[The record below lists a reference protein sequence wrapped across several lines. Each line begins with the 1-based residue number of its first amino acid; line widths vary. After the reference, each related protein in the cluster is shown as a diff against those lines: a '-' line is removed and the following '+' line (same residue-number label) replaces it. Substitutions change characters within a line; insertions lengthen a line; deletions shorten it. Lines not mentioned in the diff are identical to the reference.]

1 MENIPEIVTDT
12 ATLKQALAAVSSSDF
27 VAIDTEFMRE
37 TTYYPQLCLIQVCA
51 NEVAFCID
59 PMSEGIDLT
68 AFFEVLSDTSVM
80 KVFHAGRQDLEIFVH
95 LTGSVPA
102 PVYDTQIAAMAF
114 VYLAH
119 LAAAWSLTPVLSP
132 AKKKISLPSFGG
144 AAVLSAVVFYAVSN
158 ATPIALG
165 FYPNTVEGWMAC
177 YLAGLPFLLKGVLA
191 NVIFGGV
198 AFTGIW
204 LARKVANGDVA
215 RLTSSQ

>member
-1 MENIPEIVTDT
+1 MSLLNTWKAQSAESRQTYTV
-12 ATLKQALAAVSSSDF
+12 LLALSVLGVISHLVPHSAGMSTVGAIGMMAAALLPRHLLPVPVLLS
-27 VAIDTEFMRE
+27 I
-37 TTYYPQLCLIQVCA
+37 
-51 NEVAFCID
+51 VAF
-59 PMSEGIDLT
+59 DLINGT
-68 AFFEVLSDTSVM
+68 
-80 KVFHAGRQDLEIFVH
+80 
-95 LTGSVPA
+95 
-102 PVYDTQIAAMAF
+102 YQIAAMAF

>member
-1 MENIPEIVTDT
+1 MSLLNTWKAQSAESRQTYTV
-12 ATLKQALAAVSSSDF
+12 LLALSVLGVISHLVPHSAGMSTVGAIGMMAAALLPRHLLPVPVLLS
-27 VAIDTEFMRE
+27 I
-37 TTYYPQLCLIQVCA
+37 
-51 NEVAFCID
+51 VAF
-59 PMSEGIDLT
+59 DLINGT
-68 AFFEVLSDTSVM
+68 
-80 KVFHAGRQDLEIFVH
+80 
-95 LTGSVPA
+95 
-102 PVYDTQIAAMAF
+102 YQIAAMAF

-198 AFTGIW
+198 GFTGIW
-204 LARKVANGDVA
+204 LARKVANGDIA

>member
-1 MENIPEIVTDT
+1 MSLLNTWKAQSAESRQTYTV
-12 ATLKQALAAVSSSDF
+12 LLALSVLGVISHLVPHSAGMSTVGAIGMMAAALLPRHLLPVPVLLS
-27 VAIDTEFMRE
+27 I
-37 TTYYPQLCLIQVCA
+37 
-51 NEVAFCID
+51 VAF
-59 PMSEGIDLT
+59 DLINGT
-68 AFFEVLSDTSVM
+68 
-80 KVFHAGRQDLEIFVH
+80 
-95 LTGSVPA
+95 
-102 PVYDTQIAAMAF
+102 YQIAAMAF

-177 YLAGLPFLLKGVLA
+177 YLAGLPFLLRGVLA

>member
-1 MENIPEIVTDT
+1 MSLLNTWKAQSAESRQTYTV
-12 ATLKQALAAVSSSDF
+12 LLALSVLGVISHLVPHSAGMSTVGAIGMMAAALLPRHLLPVPVLLS
-27 VAIDTEFMRE
+27 I
-37 TTYYPQLCLIQVCA
+37 
-51 NEVAFCID
+51 VAF
-59 PMSEGIDLT
+59 DL
-68 AFFEVLSDTSVM
+68 FN
-80 KVFHAGRQDLEIFVH
+80 
-95 LTGSVPA
+95 GS
-102 PVYDTQIAAMAF
+102 YQIAAMAF

>member
-1 MENIPEIVTDT
+1 MSLLNTWKAQSAESRQTYTV
-12 ATLKQALAAVSSSDF
+12 LLALSVLGVISHLVPHSAGMSTVGAIGMMAAALLPRHLLPVPVLLS
-27 VAIDTEFMRE
+27 I
-37 TTYYPQLCLIQVCA
+37 
-51 NEVAFCID
+51 VAF
-59 PMSEGIDLT
+59 DLINGT
-68 AFFEVLSDTSVM
+68 
-80 KVFHAGRQDLEIFVH
+80 
-95 LTGSVPA
+95 
-102 PVYDTQIAAMAF
+102 YQIAAMAF

-144 AAVLSAVVFYAVSN
+144 AAVISAVVFYAVSN

>member
-1 MENIPEIVTDT
+1 MSLLDT
-12 ATLKQALAAVSSSDF
+12 WKAQSAESRQTYTVLLALSVLGVISHLVPHSAGMSTVGAIGMMAAALLPRHLLPVPVLLS
-27 VAIDTEFMRE
+27 I
-37 TTYYPQLCLIQVCA
+37 
-51 NEVAFCID
+51 VAF
-59 PMSEGIDLT
+59 DLINGT
-68 AFFEVLSDTSVM
+68 
-80 KVFHAGRQDLEIFVH
+80 
-95 LTGSVPA
+95 
-102 PVYDTQIAAMAF
+102 YQIAAMAF

>member
-1 MENIPEIVTDT
+1 MSLLNTWKAQSAESRQTYTV
-12 ATLKQALAAVSSSDF
+12 LLALSVLGVISHLVPHSAGMSTVGAIGMMAAALLPRHLLSVPVLLS
-27 VAIDTEFMRE
+27 I
-37 TTYYPQLCLIQVCA
+37 
-51 NEVAFCID
+51 VAF
-59 PMSEGIDLT
+59 DLINGT
-68 AFFEVLSDTSVM
+68 
-80 KVFHAGRQDLEIFVH
+80 
-95 LTGSVPA
+95 
-102 PVYDTQIAAMAF
+102 YQIAAMAF

-132 AKKKISLPSFGG
+132 AKNKISLPSFGG

-198 AFTGIW
+198 GFTGIW

>member
-1 MENIPEIVTDT
+1 MSLLNTWKAQSAESRQTYTV
-12 ATLKQALAAVSSSDF
+12 LLALSVLGVISHLVPHSAGMSTVGAIGMMAAALLPRHLLPVPVLLS
-27 VAIDTEFMRE
+27 I
-37 TTYYPQLCLIQVCA
+37 
-51 NEVAFCID
+51 VAF
-59 PMSEGIDLT
+59 DLINGT
-68 AFFEVLSDTSVM
+68 
-80 KVFHAGRQDLEIFVH
+80 
-95 LTGSVPA
+95 
-102 PVYDTQIAAMAF
+102 YQIAAMAF

-177 YLAGLPFLLKGVLA
+177 YLTGLPFLLKGVLA

>member
-1 MENIPEIVTDT
+1 MSLLNTWKAQSAESRQTYTV
-12 ATLKQALAAVSSSDF
+12 LLALSVLGVISHLVPHSAGMSTVGAIGMMAAALLPRHLLPVPVLLS
-27 VAIDTEFMRE
+27 I
-37 TTYYPQLCLIQVCA
+37 
-51 NEVAFCID
+51 VAF
-59 PMSEGIDLT
+59 DLINGT
-68 AFFEVLSDTSVM
+68 
-80 KVFHAGRQDLEIFVH
+80 
-95 LTGSVPA
+95 
-102 PVYDTQIAAMAF
+102 YQIAAMAF

-204 LARKVANGDVA
+204 LACKVANGDVA

>member
-1 MENIPEIVTDT
+1 MSLLNTWKAQSAESRQTYTV
-12 ATLKQALAAVSSSDF
+12 LLALSVLGVISHLVPHSAGMSTVGAIGMMAAALLPRHLLPVPVLLS
-27 VAIDTEFMRE
+27 I
-37 TTYYPQLCLIQVCA
+37 
-51 NEVAFCID
+51 VAF
-59 PMSEGIDLT
+59 DLINGT
-68 AFFEVLSDTSVM
+68 
-80 KVFHAGRQDLEIFVH
+80 
-95 LTGSVPA
+95 
-102 PVYDTQIAAMAF
+102 YQIAAMAF

-198 AFTGIW
+198 GFTGIW

>member
-1 MENIPEIVTDT
+1 MSLLNTWKAQSAESRQTYTV
-12 ATLKQALAAVSSSDF
+12 LLALSVLGVISHLVPHSAGMSTVGAIGMMAAALLPRHLLPVPVLLS
-27 VAIDTEFMRE
+27 I
-37 TTYYPQLCLIQVCA
+37 
-51 NEVAFCID
+51 VAF
-59 PMSEGIDLT
+59 DLFNGT
-68 AFFEVLSDTSVM
+68 
-80 KVFHAGRQDLEIFVH
+80 
-95 LTGSVPA
+95 
-102 PVYDTQIAAMAF
+102 YQIAAMAF

>member
-1 MENIPEIVTDT
+1 MSLLNTWKAPSAESRQTYTV
-12 ATLKQALAAVSSSDF
+12 LLALSVLGVISHLVPHSAGMSTVGAIGMMAAALLPRHLLPVPVLLS
-27 VAIDTEFMRE
+27 I
-37 TTYYPQLCLIQVCA
+37 
-51 NEVAFCID
+51 VAF
-59 PMSEGIDLT
+59 DLINGT
-68 AFFEVLSDTSVM
+68 
-80 KVFHAGRQDLEIFVH
+80 
-95 LTGSVPA
+95 
-102 PVYDTQIAAMAF
+102 YQIAAMAF

>member
-1 MENIPEIVTDT
+1 MSLLNTWKAQSAESRQTYTV
-12 ATLKQALAAVSSSDF
+12 LLALSVLGVISHLVPHSAGMSTVGAIGMMAAALLPRHLLPVPVLLS
-27 VAIDTEFMRE
+27 I
-37 TTYYPQLCLIQVCA
+37 
-51 NEVAFCID
+51 VAF
-59 PMSEGIDLT
+59 DLINGT
-68 AFFEVLSDTSVM
+68 
-80 KVFHAGRQDLEIFVH
+80 
-95 LTGSVPA
+95 
-102 PVYDTQIAAMAF
+102 YQIAAMAF

-177 YLAGLPFLLKGVLA
+177 YLAGLPILLKGVLA

>member
-1 MENIPEIVTDT
+1 MRLLNTWKAQSAESRQTYTV
-12 ATLKQALAAVSSSDF
+12 LLALSVLGVISHLVAHSAGMSTVGAIGMMAAALLPRHLLPVPVLLS
-27 VAIDTEFMRE
+27 I
-37 TTYYPQLCLIQVCA
+37 
-51 NEVAFCID
+51 VAF
-59 PMSEGIDLT
+59 DLINGT
-68 AFFEVLSDTSVM
+68 
-80 KVFHAGRQDLEIFVH
+80 
-95 LTGSVPA
+95 
-102 PVYDTQIAAMAF
+102 YQIAAMAF

>member
-1 MENIPEIVTDT
+1 MSLLNTWKAQSAESRQTYTV
-12 ATLKQALAAVSSSDF
+12 LLALSVLGVISHLVPHSAGMSTVGAIGMMAAALLPRHLLPVPVLLS
-27 VAIDTEFMRE
+27 I
-37 TTYYPQLCLIQVCA
+37 
-51 NEVAFCID
+51 VAF
-59 PMSEGIDLT
+59 DLINGT
-68 AFFEVLSDTSVM
+68 
-80 KVFHAGRQDLEIFVH
+80 
-95 LTGSVPA
+95 
-102 PVYDTQIAAMAF
+102 YQIAAMAF

-119 LAAAWSLTPVLSP
+119 LAAVWSLTPVLSP

>member
-1 MENIPEIVTDT
+1 MSLLNTWKAQSAESRQTYTV
-12 ATLKQALAAVSSSDF
+12 LLALSVLGVISHLVPHSAGMSTVGAIGMMAAALLPRHLLSVPVLLS
-27 VAIDTEFMRE
+27 I
-37 TTYYPQLCLIQVCA
+37 
-51 NEVAFCID
+51 VAF
-59 PMSEGIDLT
+59 DLINGT
-68 AFFEVLSDTSVM
+68 
-80 KVFHAGRQDLEIFVH
+80 
-95 LTGSVPA
+95 
-102 PVYDTQIAAMAF
+102 YQIAAMAF

-198 AFTGIW
+198 GFTGIW

>member
-1 MENIPEIVTDT
+1 MSLLNTWKAQSAESRQTYTV
-12 ATLKQALAAVSSSDF
+12 LLALSVLGVISHLVPHSAGMSTVGAIGMMAAALLPRHLLPVPVLLS
-27 VAIDTEFMRE
+27 I
-37 TTYYPQLCLIQVCA
+37 
-51 NEVAFCID
+51 VAF
-59 PMSEGIDLT
+59 DLINGT
-68 AFFEVLSDTSVM
+68 
-80 KVFHAGRQDLEIFVH
+80 
-95 LTGSVPA
+95 
-102 PVYDTQIAAMAF
+102 YQIAAMAF

-119 LAAAWSLTPVLSP
+119 LAAAWSLSPVLSP

-144 AAVLSAVVFYAVSN
+144 AAVLNAVVFYAVSN

>member
-1 MENIPEIVTDT
+1 MSLLNTWKAQSAESRQTYTV
-12 ATLKQALAAVSSSDF
+12 LLALSVLGVISHLVPHSAGMSTVGAIGMMAAALLPRHLLPVPVLLS
-27 VAIDTEFMRE
+27 I
-37 TTYYPQLCLIQVCA
+37 
-51 NEVAFCID
+51 VAF
-59 PMSEGIDLT
+59 DLINGT
-68 AFFEVLSDTSVM
+68 
-80 KVFHAGRQDLEIFVH
+80 
-95 LTGSVPA
+95 
-102 PVYDTQIAAMAF
+102 YQIAAMAF

-177 YLAGLPFLLKGVLA
+177 YLAGLAFLLKGVLA

>member
-1 MENIPEIVTDT
+1 MSTVGAIGMM
-12 ATLKQALAAVSSSDF
+12 AAALLPRHLLPVPVLLS
-27 VAIDTEFMRE
+27 I
-37 TTYYPQLCLIQVCA
+37 
-51 NEVAFCID
+51 VAF
-59 PMSEGIDLT
+59 DL
-68 AFFEVLSDTSVM
+68 FN
-80 KVFHAGRQDLEIFVH
+80 
-95 LTGSVPA
+95 GS
-102 PVYDTQIAAMAF
+102 YQIAAMAF